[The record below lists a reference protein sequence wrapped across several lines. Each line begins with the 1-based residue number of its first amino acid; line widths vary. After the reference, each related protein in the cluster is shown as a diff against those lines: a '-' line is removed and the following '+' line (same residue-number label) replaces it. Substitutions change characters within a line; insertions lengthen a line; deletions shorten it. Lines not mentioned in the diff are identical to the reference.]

1 VSSGMSGRE
10 DSGSSLEAPR
20 VLAESGRVKRYV
32 FKPSGRVRWIV
43 VGRERDYL
51 LLPEAPYCSCDDF
64 YFRVL
69 HRQKP
74 RCYHLEAFEI
84 AQREKLYEEIEE
96 EDSWYDRL
104 MNEWTSD

>member
-1 VSSGMSGRE
+1 MSSPEEPG
-10 DSGSSLEAPR
+10 DDLESPR
-20 VLAESGRVKRYV
+20 VLAESGRIKRYV
-32 FKPSGRVRWIV
+32 FKPSGRVRWIA

-69 HRQKP
+69 HRLKP
-74 RCYHLEAFEI
+74 KCYHLEALEI
-84 AQREKLYEEIEE
+84 ARREKLYEEIEE

-104 MNEWTSD
+104 MREWLSE

>member
-1 VSSGMSGRE
+1 MSERE
-10 DSGSSLEAPR
+10 SHGSSQESPR
-20 VLAESGRVKRYV
+20 VLAESGRVKRYI
-32 FKPSGRVRWIV
+32 FKPSGRVRWVI

-51 LLPEAPYCSCDDF
+51 VLPEAPYCSCEDF

-74 RCYHLEAFEI
+74 RCYHLEALEI
-84 AQREKLYEEIEE
+84 ARREKIYEEIEE

-104 MNEWTSD
+104 MQEWLSD